1 MTMVAVLSRAC
12 RGFLALSAGNYGAIA
27 AGLLVNALLARR
39 LGTEEYGR
47 LALMLMASQLLLLLT
62 VNWTHAGFVRFGARD
77 FASRGAVAEVLWA
90 RLGVVLPAA
99 AAAFT
104 VVALAR
110 QPLADYF
117 GIPAAGVWLILMHF
131 GAAAL
136 LSVVSAIFQANDQMT
151 RYGVCLFLDKA
162 VMLLSVAALPA
173 SWLASPLVI
182 LVCYAASS
190 VSVAVWAVTVAG
202 VSALA
207 PVMPSGSAYRQF
219 VAFSMPLLLS
229 SWAGLFGTNWFDLVI
244 LKWYVPLASV
254 GVYSLATQLAGVV
267 QQITVIFSMLV
278 LPQLSVMVAEGQES
292 RIRMFVER
300 LLPYWLLGTSVLF
313 SLVLLAGR
321 IAVPLIFGT
330 AFGEAA
336 AILALLM
343 VAATALALFNACA
356 PLMTA
361 YGSTWLLTTIC
372 FASAALNVVLDLILI
387 PRLGVAGSALATVG
401 AYGASALLVL
411 VVLRRRI
418 GGGVLRLMWLS
429 APAVAA
435 CACYLLL
442 DNGWVYP
449 ATLTATCVTA
459 LALVT
464 RFRLFQTDDVL
475 FLKELRLALPVALSP
490 ASPAWRRL

>member
-1 MTMVAVLSRAC
+1 MTTVSVLSRAC
-12 RGFLALSAGNYGAIA
+12 RGFLGLSAGNYGAIA

-77 FASRGAVAEVLWA
+77 FASRGAVTEVLWA

-99 AAAFT
+99 AAAF
-104 VVALAR
+104 VAVAIAR

-117 GIPAAGVWLILMHF
+117 GIPDTGIWLILVHF

-136 LSVVSAIFQANDQMT
+136 LSVVSAMFQANDQMT
-151 RYGVCLFLDKA
+151 RYGVCLFFDKA
-162 VMLLSVAALPA
+162 VMLVCVAALPA
-173 SWLASPLVI
+173 SWLANPLVI
-182 LVCYAASS
+182 LVCYAVSS
-190 VSVAVWAVTVAG
+190 LSVAVWAVSVAG
-202 VSALA
+202 VSAFA
-207 PVMPSGSAYRQF
+207 PVVPSAAAYRQL
-219 VAFSMPLLLS
+219 VAFSTPLLLS

-244 LKWYVPLASV
+244 LKWYVPLAGV

-292 RIRMFVER
+292 RIRLFVER

-313 SLVLLAGR
+313 SLVLLVGR
-321 IAVPLIFGT
+321 IAIPLIFGT
-330 AFGEAA
+330 AFSEAA

-372 FASAALNVVLDLILI
+372 FVSAALNVVLDLILI
-387 PRLGVAGSALATVG
+387 PHLGPAGSALATVC

-411 VVLRRRI
+411 VVLRKQI
-418 GGGVLRLMWLS
+418 GGRVMRLAWLS

-435 CACYLLL
+435 CACFLLL
-442 DNGWVYP
+442 DNSWVYP
-449 ATLTATCVTA
+449 AALTAACAAA

-464 RFRLFQTDDVL
+464 AFRLFQSDDVL
-475 FLKELRLALPVALSP
+475 FLKELRLALPFALSP
-490 ASPAWRRL
+490 ASSVGRRL